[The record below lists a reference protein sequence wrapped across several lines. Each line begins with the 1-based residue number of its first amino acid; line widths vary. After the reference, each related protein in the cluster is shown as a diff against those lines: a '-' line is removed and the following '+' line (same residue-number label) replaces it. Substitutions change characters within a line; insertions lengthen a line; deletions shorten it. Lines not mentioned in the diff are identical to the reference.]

1 MKFYDIIMRFFFI
14 FSTPLKLEKTFVY
27 DITLIHPMKKQ
38 NIKKR
43 DENESFHN

>member
-14 FSTPLKLEKTFVY
+14 FTTPLKLEKTFIY